1 MVFNNFINRTITSFI
16 LLFIFSFLII
26 FYDSYIKYLTYLIY
40 LIIFIEILIF
50 FRSNFLIFIL
60 SLIYL
65 FFSLFSLNFY
75 FNSYYIKEEFLFVIL
90 LVIIFDITSYIFGS
104 KFGKLKI
111 LPAISPNKTFFGF
124 FSGVL
129 CTIFLGFLINY
140 FFKFITIEFMFYYI
154 LVILISAFLGDIIE
168 SFLKRKSNLKN
179 SSKLLPGHG
188 GFFDRFDSIIMV
200 FISLFLIKSFY

>member
-26 FYDSYIKYLTYLIY
+26 FYDSYIKHLTYLIY

-200 FISLFLIKSFY
+200 FISLFLFKLFY

>member
-104 KFGKLKI
+104 NFGKLKI

-124 FSGVL
+124 FSGLL

-200 FISLFLIKSFY
+200 FISLFLFKSFY

>member
-1 MVFNNFINRTITSFI
+1 M
-16 LLFIFSFLII
+16 
-26 FYDSYIKYLTYLIY
+26 
-40 LIIFIEILIF
+40 
-50 FRSNFLIFIL
+50 
-60 SLIYL
+60 
-65 FFSLFSLNFY
+65 NFY

-90 LVIIFDITSYIFGS
+90 LVIIFDITSYIFGA
-104 KFGKLKI
+104 KFCKLKI
-111 LPAISPNKTFFGF
+111 LPKISPNKTYFGF
-124 FSGVL
+124 FSGIL
-129 CTIFLGFLINY
+129 FTMFLGFLINY

-200 FISLFLIKSFY
+200 FISIFIFNLFY

>member
-1 MVFNNFINRTITSFI
+1 MIDCP
-16 LLFIFSFLII
+16 FSF
-26 FYDSYIKYLTYLIY
+26 SYPSFVAKSPFDKNPFLVKSSSG
-40 LIIFIEILIF
+40 EILA
-50 FRSNFLIFIL
+50 
-60 SLIYL
+60 
-65 FFSLFSLNFY
+65 
-75 FNSYYIKEEFLFVIL
+75 

-111 LPAISPNKTFFGF
+111 LPTISPNKTYFGF
-124 FSGVL
+124 FSGIL
-129 CTIFLGFLINY
+129 CTLFLGYLFNY

-200 FISLFLIKSFY
+200 FISLFLFNFFY